1 MEMDNLQSLR
11 DGPIV
16 QPYQNPQS
24 DSTPPSSQLASTN
37 PAANEYRFGSV
48 EFNAKAIFLS
58 AIALL
63 CSCAVATYFSFSYL
77 KKSDAWLVHTQE
89 VRAAVG
95 ELEAALN
102 HGARL
107 RMSYLTTGDEADL
120 AEFRTVVVQIQ
131 QQMKQL
137 SELSKDNS
145 VQVEHCKQL
154 KALIADRIQAWEVS
168 VAQKQEG
175 KAVGLKALLRQSISQ
190 ATLSAA
196 ATESIRA
203 EEARLL
209 QPRIDAAHS
218 SSVLTGVFVVATF
231 LVALALLYVHYV
243 LLNRQLQ
250 ARENA
255 ELLAREAHA
264 QEAALRREGEDFR
277 LFIDAV
283 KDYAIFALDSTGHI
297 RTWNEGAQRLKGY
310 AASEIIGEHFSRFYP
325 TEDVQRGK
333 PLWEL
338 EVATLEGRVEDE
350 GWRVRK
356 DGSRFWADVVITA
369 TRNQAG
375 QLIGFTKITRDFTE
389 RMRAQEALARTNAE
403 LAAEVNERKSAE
415 AGLASS
421 EKSLRT
427 LSHHLLRTQDE
438 ERRRIGR
445 DLHDSLGQYL
455 AILKMNLDSLQLSSA
470 ANNNGAGKNI
480 ESCIRLADDSLKEVR
495 TISYLLYPPMLEEM
509 GLKTAI
515 PWYLDGFSKRSS
527 IQTTFEVDPN
537 FGRLTLEA
545 ELALFRVL
553 QESLTNVHR
562 HSGSSTAGVALS
574 MAGDKAVLEIRDRG
588 KGIPQKFYEQAG
600 EDWMGSI
607 GVGLRGM
614 NERLKQL
621 GGKLEITSNVLGTRV
636 TAILPASQS
645 SALADSA

>member
-1 MEMDNLQSLR
+1 
-11 DGPIV
+11 
-16 QPYQNPQS
+16 
-24 DSTPPSSQLASTN
+24 
-37 PAANEYRFGSV
+37 
-48 EFNAKAIFLS
+48 
-58 AIALL
+58 
-63 CSCAVATYFSFSYL
+63 VATYFSFSYL

>member
-1 MEMDNLQSLR
+1 
-11 DGPIV
+11 
-16 QPYQNPQS
+16 
-24 DSTPPSSQLASTN
+24 
-37 PAANEYRFGSV
+37 
-48 EFNAKAIFLS
+48 
-58 AIALL
+58 
-63 CSCAVATYFSFSYL
+63 
-77 KKSDAWLVHTQE
+77 
-89 VRAAVG
+89 
-95 ELEAALN
+95 
-102 HGARL
+102 
-107 RMSYLTTGDEADL
+107 L

-389 RMRAQEALARTNAE
+389 
-403 LAAEVNERKSAE
+403 VNERKSAE

>member
-527 IQTTFEVDPN
+527 IQTTFELDPN

>member
-145 VQVEHCKQL
+145 VQMEHCKQL

-480 ESCIRLADDSLKEVR
+480 ESCIRIADDSLKEVH

-527 IQTTFEVDPN
+527 IQTTFELDPN

>member
-1 MEMDNLQSLR
+1 
-11 DGPIV
+11 
-16 QPYQNPQS
+16 
-24 DSTPPSSQLASTN
+24 
-37 PAANEYRFGSV
+37 
-48 EFNAKAIFLS
+48 
-58 AIALL
+58 
-63 CSCAVATYFSFSYL
+63 VATYFSFSYL

-527 IQTTFEVDPN
+527 IQTTFELDPN